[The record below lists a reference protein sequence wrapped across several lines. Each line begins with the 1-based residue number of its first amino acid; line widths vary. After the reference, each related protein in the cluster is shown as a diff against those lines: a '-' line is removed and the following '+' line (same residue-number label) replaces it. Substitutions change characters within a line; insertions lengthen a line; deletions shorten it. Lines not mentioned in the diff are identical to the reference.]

1 MSKTH
6 SVRLVF
12 GTALLAAGLNL
23 TGCASIVHGGNR
35 NVTITTQ
42 PSGAKAYVRKASGE
56 VVTIQTTPCTVS
68 LDPKKGY
75 FKGQTYVVKFE
86 LAGHQTTEI
95 ELRPTLSG
103 WYFGNIVFGGLIGMI
118 AVDPVTGSMWNIE
131 PQNIQHSLT
140 ESQASLIKNKEG
152 FVVVLASDLSP
163 AEREH
168 MTKLN

>member
-1 MSKTH
+1 MSNKT
-6 SVRLVF
+6 SVRLAI

-35 NVTITTQ
+35 TVTLNTQ
-42 PSGAKAYVRKASGE
+42 PSGAKAYVRKAGGE
-56 VVTIQTTPCTVS
+56 VVTVQTTPCTVS

-86 LAGHQTTEI
+86 LEGHQTAEL

-131 PQNIQHSLT
+131 PAAIQQTLT
-140 ESQASLIKNKEG
+140 ESQASLLKNKEG
-152 FVVVLASDLSP
+152 FIVVLASDLTPS
-163 AEREH
+163 EREH